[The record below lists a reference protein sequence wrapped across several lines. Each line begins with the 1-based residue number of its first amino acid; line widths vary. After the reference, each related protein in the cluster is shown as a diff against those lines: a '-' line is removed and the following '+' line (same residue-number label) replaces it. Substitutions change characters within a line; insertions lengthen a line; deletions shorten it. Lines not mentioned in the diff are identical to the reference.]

1 LLIKRYEKE
10 IRELKQELSM
20 HDVLATGG
28 VDQDS
33 GEAYNAETSYGI

>member
-1 LLIKRYEKE
+1 
-10 IRELKQELSM
+10 M

-33 GEAYNAETSYGI
+33 GEAYNAETSYGIQRKA